1 MSHSLPRLV
10 KWYELK
16 IRHTSTLLDL
26 TRRVGVGF
34 SLKKVILRCYII
46 PYQLPARFCYSSETP
61 PPPPPSLSPL
71 TDACRG
77 IGAGGTFEIP
87 LIRADTNKEVNSR
100 VALMKCVKD
109 AARSAPRRSSWFD
122 CFFSYSAFAFFFTE
136 KSGKAGL
143 KAVAAAIAS
152 SSWRWKGQ
160 TDRLTLPRRDPYRDL
175 ES

>member
-34 SLKKVILRCYII
+34 SLKKVIPRCYII

-109 AARSAPRRSSWFD
+109 AARSAPRRRGNRG
-122 CFFSYSAFAFFFTE
+122 AR
-136 KSGKAGL
+136 GR
-143 KAVAAAIAS
+143 AAAVGLIVS
-152 SSWRWKGQ
+152 FRIPHLPFFLRRKVG
-160 TDRLTLPRRDPYRDL
+160 RLD
-175 ES
+175 